1 MLFSSLVFLYGFL
14 PAFLLLYYL
23 SPASWRNT
31 TALLGSLLFY
41 AWGEPIFAVLLLV
54 SGTADYS
61 LSLWIARL
69 PLTAARRRRSLLA
82 LALTY
87 NLGALAYCKYSNFFV
102 EQFNGVLGWFQ
113 IGGIPWTQIV
123 LPIGISFFTF
133 QKITYLVDVYRGTAQ
148 PTRSLRDYLLYISLF
163 PHLVAGP
170 IIRFHDLADQITGRA
185 HTLDRFTSGL
195 WRFALGL
202 GRKVLLANPLGQAA
216 DQAFATK
223 LNALDTP
230 HAWLGI
236 LCYTLQ
242 IYCDFAAY
250 SDMAVGL
257 ARMFGFEF
265 CENFSHPY
273 ASRSITE
280 FWRRWHRSLSTF
292 MRDYLYIPLGGN
304 RVNSWR
310 QVFNLWFVFL
320 VSGFWHGASWNFI
333 VWGAYHGFFISLE
346 KVIGHE
352 RVKRLPALAGWA
364 ATFLLAMLGWVFFR
378 ANNLTEAM
386 HYLGRLAAL
395 GDGPT
400 ASAALGEL
408 LPQRTWVVL
417 VIALGTSILPE
428 SWWDRLGWTS
438 ALPATRFQA
447 FARVGVGATLFLLAC
462 ASLANQSY
470 NPFIYFRF

>member
-1 MLFSSLVFLYGFL
+1 MLFSSLLFIYGFL
-14 PAFLLLYYL
+14 PVFLVLYYL
-23 SPASWRNT
+23 SSASWRNT
-31 TALLGSLLFY
+31 TALVGSLLFY
-41 AWGEPIFAVLLLV
+41 AWGEPVFAGLLLV
-54 SGTADYS
+54 SGTADYA
-61 LSLWIARL
+61 LSLWMANL
-69 PLTAARRRRSLLA
+69 PPAARRRRALLA

-102 EQFNGVLGWFQ
+102 EQFNRILGGFQ
-113 IGGIPWTQIV
+113 VGGLSWTQVI

-133 QKITYLVDVYRGTAQ
+133 QKITYLVDVYRGTAR

-170 IIRFHDLADQITGRA
+170 IIRFHDLADQITGRE

-202 GRKVLLANPLGQAA
+202 GRKVLFANPLGLVA
-216 DQAFATK
+216 DQAFTTK
-223 LNALDTP
+223 LAALGAA

-265 CENFSHPY
+265 CENFRHPY
-273 ASRSITE
+273 SSLSVTE
-280 FWRRWHRSLSTF
+280 FWRRWHCSLSNF

-304 RVNSWR
+304 RVAAWR
-310 QVFNLWFVFL
+310 RVVNLWLVFL
-320 VSGFWHGASWNFI
+320 ASGFWHGASWNFI
-333 VWGAYHGFFISLE
+333 VWGGYHGFLLSLE
-346 KVIGHE
+346 KMIGHE
-352 RVKRLPALAGWA
+352 RLRRIPALAGWA

-378 ANNLTEAM
+378 ANNLSEAI
-386 HYLGRLAAL
+386 HYMERLFGVGAT
-395 GDGPT
+395 PVT
-400 ASAALGEL
+400 SAALGSL
-408 LPQRTWVVL
+408 LTRRTWAVL
-417 VIALGTSILPE
+417 AIVLATSFLPE
-428 SWWDRLGWTS
+428 NWWDRLGWTS
-438 ALPATRFQA
+438 AHPRSRSHAL
-447 FARVGVGATLFLLAC
+447 ARVGVGATLFLLAC
-462 ASLANQSY
+462 AALVNQSY